1 MKSMRYV
8 KRNGGFSLGFAVP
21 MSMLL
26 LFSSLA
32 YLKWQV
38 ADQQNAIHQV
48 AATQAYYVAQ
58 AAIIQVPLG
67 YMRNARPGFSPT
79 AEIRF
84 ADGVVAGF
92 QNARY
97 LRPLISYRTQ
107 AGTQAGSLI
116 QRRDY
121 LLSATGVVRFTN
133 YQHETQQVRRR
144 AQLLLR
150 KREFSQYFYFTDEE
164 QTRFGE
170 YIWFWSR
177 DSIYSPVH
185 ANSNIGV
192 HAGAYFGALVTTTGE
207 IQSPQGSTFAGFPR
221 PGYFQH
227 VKKIPIPVKADRLR
241 TSAAAGGRWLN
252 SSDKQY
258 THGLWFN
265 GTTATLWRWRT
276 GTRSPYLD
284 MSQAVGAVTW
294 APSREF
300 AIFCDGDLWI
310 CGQVYGL
317 VGIGAYGNLR
327 LYDNI
332 TYQDGQCSQLPYRV
346 NPNTHSMM
354 TLISEVDEPPDNDR
368 RAPWTGILM
377 GDTPYNGRANG
388 RQYGQSDQAHRDIAI
403 HGQIFA
409 LNSSFTFEDQNDST
423 DAYIGPNPDERG
435 AIYLTGAVCQH
446 RRGYVHRSNRG
457 GTGYDKVYQF
467 DPRWDKTKVSVVS
480 YPPFQMD
487 LTSEGF
493 LKWDVM
499 GWQDLERKRGD
510 EQAE

>member
-1 MKSMRYV
+1 MKQNLRFRTRAGY
-8 KRNGGFSLGFAVP
+8 SLGFAVP
-21 MSMLL
+21 MSILL

-38 ADQQNAIHQV
+38 NNQENAIHQV

-67 YMRNARPGFSPT
+67 YMRNARPGFAPT
-79 AEIRF
+79 ADIPF
-84 ADGVVAGF
+84 ADGVVQGF
-92 QNARY
+92 KNSKY

-121 LLSATGVVRFTN
+121 LLSATGVVQYRDYEQRTK
-133 YQHETQQVRRR
+133 QVRRR

-164 QTRFGE
+164 QTRFNE
-170 YIWFWSR
+170 YIWFWAR

-185 ANSNIGV
+185 ANSDIGV
-192 HAGAYFGALVTTTGE
+192 HPGAYFGALVTTTGV
-207 IQSPQGSTFAGFPR
+207 INSPQGATFAGFPR
-221 PGYFQH
+221 PGYFEH
-227 VKKIPIPVKADRLR
+227 IKKIPIPVKADRLR
-241 TSAAAGGRWLN
+241 NAAAAGGRWLN

-284 MSQAVGAVTW
+284 MSQAVGAITW

-310 CGQVYGL
+310 SGEVYGL
-317 VGIGAYGNLR
+317 LGIGAKGNLR

-332 TYQDGQCSQLPYRV
+332 IYQECNTAPYYRV
-346 NPNTHSMM
+346 NVNAHSMM
-354 TLISEVDEPPDNDR
+354 TLISEVEEPTDR
-368 RAPWTGILM
+368 AAPWTGILIA
-377 GDTPYNGRANG
+377 DTPQNG
-388 RQYGQSDQAHRDIAI
+388 RQNGRYSGDATHRDIAI
-403 HGQIFA
+403 HGQLFA
-409 LNSSFTFEDQNDST
+409 LQSSFTFEDQNDST
-423 DAYIGPNPDERG
+423 DAYKCPTPPNSDERG
-435 AIYLTGAVCQH
+435 AIYLTGAICQH
-446 RRGYVHRSNRG
+446 RRGYVHRTNHG

-467 DPRWDKTKVSVVS
+467 DPRWDKTKVSIVS

-499 GWQDLERKRGD
+499 GWQDLERRRGD
-510 EQAE
+510 DQHE